1 MIVGALYLYLLNIF
15 IKMRTYQ
22 LNMIQYLFPSKKTQ
36 ITQWQNIAAL
46 GVISYILYLYSIDD
60 IISCNNV
67 LLTYFASD
75 ILFAPPEAALH
86 HTFCVMMMSC
96 NLPYGYNEED
106 SKFILRPLIKTEV
119 STIFLLLKL
128 LYEQTASDTIKQN
141 KIVKTV
147 SAINDVVFITTFMK
161 TRMWNL
167 TFDVML
173 NPEIYRINH
182 KYLKDSIMRN
192 LHFYVGFYGLY
203 VINVY
208 WTAIIFRKLF
218 KDLVIQTRF
227 AWINTQAMA
236 ERVLPWTLFLCM
248 LPYMLPC
255 MLPYMLPCMLPYVPY
270 AYASNNKLNTNT
282 LCDLTG
288 ITILAMASYVYH
300 AKKRDIL
307 NSGNKV
313 LIANNIHVNGLN
325 DDENVVNSEFLLNA
339 NAIHWKS
346 ILSVIAMDSNNCDR
360 SYVLNFMGYLGSH
373 YYSLYHLKID
383 ETMTKHMNIL
393 NAFTTV
399 PVVYD
404 LVYIIAATDNRVIQ
418 TQIGIVA
425 ITMAAIIK
433 VRPFYELNQILVHLL
448 IVLQTWIVT
457 NAIITK

>member
-255 MLPYMLPCMLPYVPY
+255 MLPCMLPYVPY
-270 AYASNNKLNTNT
+270 AYTSNNKLNTNT

-399 PVVYD
+399 PVIYD